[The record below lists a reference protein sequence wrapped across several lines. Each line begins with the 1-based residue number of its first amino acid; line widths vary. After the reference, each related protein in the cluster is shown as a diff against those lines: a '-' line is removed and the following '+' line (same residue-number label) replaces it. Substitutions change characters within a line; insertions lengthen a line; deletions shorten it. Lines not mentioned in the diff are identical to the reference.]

1 MLTQSRGI
9 QFQQIHSGKN
19 PGYPEGVEG
28 TKRAFASF
36 EEAKR
41 LVTAGKAKEA
51 ISMLE
56 EIRDS
61 LPDGQR
67 PAADYY
73 KALALVSIGEYQ
85 EASQATS
92 VGALRGAMDPL
103 IALVESEKGNSI
115 GKGMILSCRSLIQS
129 NAPEAQKKDRD
140 DSKISDRSAA
150 LFGIANEYPESE
162 LADNLLLASQK
173 ESPDSIVLANA
184 VLANLSEDIDPESW
198 IEYTTD
204 LKTRRLAIRLR
215 LEIVNLIKEK
225 DKNRINTF
233 NGDLRIEFW
242 QAELGFG
249 FHKVQFFL
257 GTTAGL
263 GFWPENGNYGW

>member
-1 MLTQSRGI
+1 MVILGCTAPDMTKTNVDPVSGNPI
-9 QFQQIHSGKN
+9 PADPSGKN

-140 DSKISDRSAA
+140 ESKISDRSAA

-162 LADNLLLASQK
+162 LANNLLLASQK

-184 VLANLSEDIDPESW
+184 VLANLSEDIDPKSW
-198 IEYTTD
+198 IDIYN
-204 LKTRRLAIRLR
+204 RL
-215 LEIVNLIKEK
+215 K
-225 DKNRINTF
+225 DKEISNSLKARNS
-233 NGDLRIEFW
+233 
-242 QAELGFG
+242 ELN
-249 FHKVQFFL
+249 KRKR
-257 GTTAGL
+257 
-263 GFWPENGNYGW
+263 